1 MRHKGVIIAFSAI
14 VAVASAGIIPTVEV
28 IQGPGS
34 RTILHGPDGSAL
46 KAANPGGT
54 VLTEDHGTGLVA
66 AGPALLPA
74 SGPALVVSG
83 PAGSIES
90 SYTLAGPAVVPGIAP
105 AIAGRG
111 TTGAIAPGAVS
122 VLTAAAVAG
131 EGGFVQD
138 NIEALYD
145 DGSYREH

>member
-1 MRHKGVIIAFSAI
+1 MRYKCVFLAFSA
-14 VAVASAGIIPTVEV
+14 VLAVASAGILPTVEV

-34 RTILHGPDGSAL
+34 RTVLHGPDGSAL
-46 KAANPGGT
+46 NAANPGGT

-74 SGPALVVSG
+74 AGPAFVVNG

-90 SYTLAGPAVVPGIAP
+90 SYTLAGPAIVPGISP
-105 AIAGRG
+105 ALAGRG
-111 TTGAIAPGAVS
+111 VAGAIAPGATS
-122 VLTAAAVAG
+122 VLTAG
-131 EGGFVQD
+131 QGDYVQD